1 MHDKPYVMTRYTE
14 KQVSVQ
20 LILALC
26 LGGVLLMKQGQ
37 ATHLIVLSPSLWDE
51 RHIS

>member
-26 LGGVLLMKQGQ
+26 LGGVWC
-37 ATHLIVLSPSLWDE
+37 IVNEARTGHTPDSTESKLVG
-51 RHIS
+51 